1 MARRSM
7 TGQLNM
13 FELLNSLE
21 EVPAGEV
28 EMVSLMPLFDEETD
42 EAVESTEVVS
52 GEDIVD
58 AREVVENNVLIVQET
73 YEKAKV
79 STAEDTQEGT
89 EQNKTEIEK
98 EALEEVE
105 WKEPSWKED
114 VELKGFSQE
123 VEKPV
128 MSRSYEVNGES
139 IEVAYLNYNKVR
151 ITRAGMEPE
160 MKVFASTKEA
170 VDYYVQIMQE
180 WEKDEE

>member
-21 EVPAGEV
+21 EASAGEV
-28 EMVSLMPLFDEETD
+28 EMVSLMPLFDEEMD
-42 EAVESTEVVS
+42 ETVESTEVVS
-52 GEDIVD
+52 GEDIV
-58 AREVVENNVLIVQET
+58 
-73 YEKAKV
+73 
-79 STAEDTQEGT
+79 
-89 EQNKTEIEK
+89 

-114 VELKGFSQE
+114 VELQGFSHE
-123 VEKPV
+123 AEKPV

-139 IEVAYLNYNKVR
+139 VEVAYLNYNKVR

-160 MKVFASTKEA
+160 IKVFASTKEA

>member
-21 EVPAGEV
+21 EAPAGEV
-28 EMVSLMPLFDEETD
+28 EMVSLMPLFDEEMD
-42 EAVESTEVVS
+42 ETVESTEVVS
-52 GEDIVD
+52 GEDIVEMRD
-58 AREVVENNVLIVQET
+58 VVENNVLIVQET

-79 STAEDTQEGT
+79 STAEETREGT

-105 WKEPSWKED
+105 WKED
-114 VELKGFSQE
+114 VELQGFSHE
-123 VEKPV
+123 AEKPV

-139 IEVAYLNYNKVR
+139 VEVAYLNYNKVR

-160 MKVFASTKEA
+160 IKVFASTKEA

-180 WEKDEE
+180 WEKDEK